1 MEKAKSS
8 DFPIETGMAAWVPRS
23 ANVVVE
29 LEVRHTRCRH
39 KKPLADVTGLPGDG
53 AELRPAQLRAYA
65 NLLLEAADD
74 LEAACKAGDIPHT
87 KTYQQVI
94 W

>member
-8 DFPIETGMAAWVPRS
+8 DFPIETGMASWVPRS

-29 LEVRHTRCRH
+29 LEVRHTCCRH